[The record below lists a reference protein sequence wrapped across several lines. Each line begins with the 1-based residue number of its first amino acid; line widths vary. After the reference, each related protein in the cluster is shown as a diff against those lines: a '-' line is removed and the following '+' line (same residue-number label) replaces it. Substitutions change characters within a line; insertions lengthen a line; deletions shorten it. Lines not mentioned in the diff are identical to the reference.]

1 MCNSTAPLV
10 LDVLRCTS
18 VPPGDLCRV
27 RSAPRAQLL
36 VVEGRAV
43 RSDKGEEE
51 FRSTPLVLAGMIFDR
66 NAMGGFS
73 YLNTSK
79 DKILEVVAMKPRIFF
94 CLCLYQP
101 SGNLNRNNNSKGKMI
116 ELNRQQNCGNKT
128 SDEGEWL
135 GKK

>member
-1 MCNSTAPLV
+1 M
-10 LDVLRCTS
+10 
-18 VPPGDLCRV
+18 
-27 RSAPRAQLL
+27 